1 MVAVTFA
8 DLKDQQASS
17 PVRRERHEEED
28 ALRMVGLSPVGD
40 LIIFSMGSLGSEHPS
55 VLG

>member
-17 PVRRERHEEED
+17 SVRREKHEEED
-28 ALRMVGLSPVGD
+28 SLRMVGLSPVGD
-40 LIIFSMGSLGSEHPS
+40 LIIFLMGSLGSEHPS

>member
-17 PVRRERHEEED
+17 SVRREKHEEED
-28 ALRMVGLSPVGD
+28 GLRMVGLSPVGD
-40 LIIFSMGSLGSEHPS
+40 LLIFSMGSLGSEHPS